1 MKYLIP
7 GEQLAFRE
15 KTPAV
20 PQIRAVNK
28 GGIEAQDFPQLL
40 KGITK
45 GFQEELPAS
54 EIRWLFHLNSPPT
67 FHWKLLHFF

>member
-1 MKYLIP
+1 VKYLIP

-28 GGIEAQDFPQLL
+28 GGRPRIFPSL
-40 KGITK
+40 
-45 GFQEELPAS
+45 
-54 EIRWLFHLNSPPT
+54 
-67 FHWKLLHFF
+67 